1 MYQSRVGLVVSWQI
15 SHLLLFIFALKMSHF
30 GKMNIC
36 KKYYIV
42 EALMMAPHP
51 PGGPKREQIKN
62 VHRLWSP
69 QLICAVNW
77 KEAAHS
83 PAFS

>member
-1 MYQSRVGLVVSWQI
+1 
-15 SHLLLFIFALKMSHF
+15 
-30 GKMNIC
+30 
-36 KKYYIV
+36 
-42 EALMMAPHP
+42 MMAPHP

-77 KEAAHS
+77 KEAAQS
-83 PAFS
+83 PVFS